1 MFHSNPGRHA
11 RQIETL
17 RAQFAAADGLPFA
30 GVLSADRIKAAL
42 REEEAA
48 WREEVYTPLLTLWAF
63 LSQVVCP
70 DGSCRAAV
78 GRVLAWLVSRDERPC
93 TPQTGP
99 YCKARQRLP
108 EELLRRLVRETGRG
122 VRDDMPAEWLWKG
135 RRVKVVDG
143 TTVSMP
149 DTPDNQAAYPQHTAQ
164 APGIGFPIARLVV
177 VFCLAY
183 GTAVDAALGRYQGK
197 QSGETALLRGLDG
210 ALNPGDVLLADRYYG
225 GWFDL
230 ALQHERGVDA
240 VVRLHQQRG
249 CDFRRGRRLGPN
261 DHVVEWA
268 KPTQRPGWMD
278 PATCARLPARLAMRE
293 VRIRVTQAGFRTKC
307 LVVVTTLLDP
317 AVTAADLAELYRAR
331 WHAELDLRS
340 LKVTLGMDVLR
351 CKTPAMVRKEVWAH
365 LVAYNLIRAVM
376 ARAALEF
383 GGPPRD
389 ISFKAALQAVRAFAE
404 RLLDATGATA
414 EELHEWLLIMIGNY
428 QVGDRPDRVE
438 PRKRKRRPKHYP
450 LLMHT
455 RAEARAA
462 LMAKR

>member
-1 MFHSNPGRHA
+1 VSHSNLGRRS

-17 RAQFAAADGLPFA
+17 RTQFAQADGLPFA
-30 GVLSADRIKAAL
+30 EVLSTDRIEDAL
-42 REEEAA
+42 REEEAV
-48 WREEVYTPLLTLWAF
+48 WREDVYTPPLTLWAF

-78 GRVLAWLVSRDERPC
+78 ARVLAWLVSRNESPC
-93 TPQTGP
+93 RPQTGP

-108 EELLRRLVRETGRG
+108 EKLLRRLARETGRA
-122 VRDDMPAEWLWKG
+122 VQTEAPTEWLWKG
-135 RRVKVVDG
+135 RRVKLADG

-149 DTPDNQAAYPQHTAQ
+149 DTPANQAAYPQHTAQ
-164 APGIGFPIARLVV
+164 APGLGFPIARLVV
-177 VFCLAY
+177 VFCLAC

-197 QSGETALLRGLDG
+197 RTGETALLRGLET
-210 ALNPGDVLLADRYYG
+210 ALEPGDVLLADRYFG
-225 GWFDL
+225 GWFDV
-230 ALQHERGVDA
+230 ALLHERGVDI

-268 KPTQRPGWMD
+268 KPPRPAWMD
-278 PATCARLPARLAMRE
+278 VATYARLPDRLTIRE
-293 VRIRVTQAGFRTKC
+293 VGVRVTRAGFRTRQ

-389 ISFKAALQAVRAFAE
+389 LSFKGALQAVRAFAE
-404 RLLDATGATA
+404 RLVDATGATA
-414 EELHEWLLIMIGNY
+414 EELDEWLLIAIGSY

-450 LLMHT
+450 LLMQP
-455 RAEARAA
+455 RATARAA
-462 LMAKR
+462 LMAKC